1 MRSTF
6 HNLET
11 AKRGLF
17 AAQTAIQT
25 TGHNIANANT
35 KGYTRQAVDFVA
47 SKPMEALAWT
57 RSTSPG
63 QLGTGVDYSN
73 IRRLRDSYLDGQFR
87 NQNQNFGD
95 WEVRQSTFEKLE
107 AIINEPSDY
116 GIRTVIDHFWNAW
129 QDLAGQPD
137 NLTARS
143 VVIERAAAMTDALND
158 VAQKLEDLKSDLVE
172 SLKVKLGSGS
182 IDVNGK
188 LQIEN
193 IGDVNTLLTQ
203 IAKLNEQIYQV
214 EAQGDH
220 ANDLRDQRDLLTD
233 QLSKLIDITVK
244 DEKDNSGYTITLSNG
259 TQLVKAN
266 HANQVYMDS
275 SNPSALKGFLYDP
288 ETKTITDL
296 TPNTQTLKDVFS
308 SGEVHGYLQSIEEV
322 EKIQSQLDDL
332 VNGLVSG
339 NIDLTLVS
347 GTQLPPNMANL
358 LGLDATNY
366 DSSTQTVT
374 KDVAV
379 KVPGINGLHQ
389 MGYDLNSN
397 PGIEFFTKKDN
408 TKPMSASNI
417 QVNTAILNDVTKI
430 ATSNRLENGVVL
442 KGNNQIAL
450 WIADMR
456 YTKIEGIGSSDEYFR
471 SMVGNLGVRSQEA
484 VRQYKS
490 QKVLV
495 EQVDHRRQAV
505 SGVSLD
511 EEMADLI
518 KYQHA
523 YNASAR
529 MITAID
535 EMLDKVINGMGIVGR

>member
-6 HNLET
+6 HSLET

-35 KGYTRQAVDFVA
+35 KGYTRQVVDFVA

-143 VVIERAAAMTDALND
+143 VVIERAVAMTDAFND

-182 IDVNGK
+182 IDANGE

-193 IGDVNTLLTQ
+193 IGEVNTLLTQ

-322 EKIQSQLDDL
+322 EKIQTQLDNL

-339 NIDLTLVS
+339 EIDLTLAS
-347 GTQLPPNMANL
+347 GTQLPQNMANR

-417 QVNTAILNDVTKI
+417 QVNTEILNDVTKI
-430 ATSNRLENGVVL
+430 VTSNRLENGVVL
-442 KGNNQIAL
+442 KGNNQVAL

-456 YTKIEGIGSSDEYFR
+456 YTKIAGIGSSDEYFR

-484 VRQYKS
+484 VRQYES